1 MMKTILIDHDK
12 DVVKPRGRV
21 RWRKRLC
28 IVLGPNSLG
37 DCFDVVEWGEEG
49 ARARARL
56 KVLTPFLVIIV
67 YLSVFFFSRFSFSL

>member
-56 KVLTPFLVIIV
+56 KVS
-67 YLSVFFFSRFSFSL
+67 LSGDLCIPFSFHLFSFFLFPIV